1 MRTQSSPLRLTIQNG
16 MTLLLNLYLK
26 FEQFVPLSSDRIVTG
41 SFDKTAKV
49 WNATTGACLQT
60 FYGHTAEVVAAE
72 FNPSNVR
79 MLATA
84 SMDHTARVFHVET
97 GQETHMLADH
107 MAEVIAAHFSRDG
120 NLLLTGSFDSNAFIW
135 DLRSKE
141 YVA

>member
-1 MRTQSSPLRLTIQNG
+1 MTIALSLTII
-16 MTLLLNLYLK
+16 
-26 FEQFVPLSSDRIVTG
+26 FEQFVSLSSDRIVTG

-49 WNATTGACLQT
+49 WNATTGACSQT

-72 FNPSNVR
+72 FDPSNVR
-79 MLATA
+79 MMATA

-97 GQETHMLADH
+97 GQETHMLTDH

-141 YVA
+141 YEM